1 MSEVRLYDSR
11 GYPLDDPN
19 GERNEKIRNMSR
31 YGVVFTISYTQP
43 YEMATYFRAYESAS
57 GRMEQYYA
65 TYTTSRSLL
74 REFREAVIDAAE
86 TEHGLEIERSASGE
100 NILSNLDADDPGR
113 IGTDRQQRRA
123 RELLAGG
130 ERLRFGVGS
139 YEEAF
144 KLIGEL
150 ADARAGLEVA
160 VTEGESTHAGPMSTY
175 DLIIEKGPYVGLE
188 PLGETESLMNPEPET
203 TDEGAVSDETIGLAV
218 DLGYGVAAVVLLV
231 VVYAAIASLL
241 FSSLGI
247 AWLPGTAQVPLSHSV
262 TMTVADDGSTVE
274 VSGQTPADELYVQYL
289 NNSNGVIESKQVEV
303 ENRNVAYNSTA
314 IPPDAVQVRVQY
326 NGTLVPFTVAPGFGS
341 TKDVAAGNDD
351 EVETPTPEPTN
362 TATPTSEPSP
372 TNTATPTPE
381 PTNTATPTSEPT
393 NTATPTSEPTN
404 TATDGSTATP
414 TATAEPTATTTTGG

>member
-1 MSEVRLYDSR
+1 MREVRLYHSR

-86 TEHGLEIERSASGE
+86 TDHGLEIERSASGE

-160 VTEGESTHAGPMSTY
+160 VTEGESTHTGPMSTY

-188 PLGETESLMNPEPET
+188 PLGETESLMNPEPDDA
-203 TDEGAVSDETIGLAV
+203 DEGPVSDEAMGLAV
-218 DLGYGVAAVVLLV
+218 DLGER
-231 VVYAAIASLL
+231 
-241 FSSLGI
+241 
-247 AWLPGTAQVPLSHSV
+247 H
-262 TMTVADDGSTVE
+262 
-274 VSGQTPADELYVQYL
+274 
-289 NNSNGVIESKQVEV
+289 
-303 ENRNVAYNSTA
+303 
-314 IPPDAVQVRVQY
+314 
-326 NGTLVPFTVAPGFGS
+326 
-341 TKDVAAGNDD
+341 
-351 EVETPTPEPTN
+351 
-362 TATPTSEPSP
+362 
-372 TNTATPTPE
+372 
-381 PTNTATPTSEPT
+381 
-393 NTATPTSEPTN
+393 
-404 TATDGSTATP
+404 
-414 TATAEPTATTTTGG
+414 